1 MDVVII
7 RPVLVYGKGVKG
19 NFATMIRLVNSGIP
33 LPFGKIANKRS
44 LVSLDNLV
52 DLIITCIDHPK
63 AVNQVFLAGD
73 GDDVS
78 TTQLLRQLAQAMGK
92 PSRLVRVPLFV
103 LAMLAAMLGKKA
115 AIQRSLGSLQVDV
128 SKSRSVLDWQPIVS
142 LEEGLKR
149 CFESEKPG

>member
-1 MDVVII
+1 
-7 RPVLVYGKGVKG
+7 VKG

-33 LPFGKIANKRS
+33 LPFGQIANKRS

-103 LAMLAAMLGKKA
+103 LAMLAAMFGKRA
-115 AIQRSLGSLQVDV
+115 AVQRSLGSLQVDI
-128 SKSRSVLDWQPIVS
+128 SKSRTVLGWQPTVS

-149 CFESEKPG
+149 CFESEKQG